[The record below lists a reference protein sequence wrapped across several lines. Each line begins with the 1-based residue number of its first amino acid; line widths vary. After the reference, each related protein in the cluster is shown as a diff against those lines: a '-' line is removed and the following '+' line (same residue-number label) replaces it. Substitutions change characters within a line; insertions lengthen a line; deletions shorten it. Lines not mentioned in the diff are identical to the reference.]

1 MEPAFGKECHR
12 VIAVQRLQFL
22 IILDK
27 CSRRLTSQRSNNMR
41 KHSHSVLYES
51 GGSILYCD
59 PVVSSIHE
67 NVFNRSGDAD
77 GLPGHK
83 VQPQTPESL
92 VLESF
97 KEASEHKSYCGA
109 LGSW

>member
-1 MEPAFGKECHR
+1 M
-12 VIAVQRLQFL
+12 
-22 IILDK
+22 
-27 CSRRLTSQRSNNMR
+27 
-41 KHSHSVLYES
+41 
-51 GGSILYCD
+51 YCD
-59 PVVSSIHE
+59 PVVSSVHE
-67 NVFNRSGDAD
+67 TVFDSSGDAD

-97 KEASEHKSYCGA
+97 KEASEHKSYCGD